1 MTTFNREELLKLAQ
15 LSSLHLE
22 ENEIDTYVE
31 RLSAILA
38 YVKQLQEVSKTS
50 EAEQVRNVN
59 VFREDAVVVCDRAEE
74 MLAQA
79 PEREDHYFV
88 VPKILD

>member
-1 MTTFNREELLKLAQ
+1 MVTFNREELLKLAQ

-22 ENEIDTYVE
+22 ESEIDTYVE
-31 RLSAILA
+31 RLSAILG
-38 YVKQLQEVSKTS
+38 YVRQLQEVSTTQA
-50 EAEQVRNVN
+50 AEQVRNIN
-59 VFREDAVVVCDRAEE
+59 VFREDNTVACDRTEE

-79 PEREDHYFV
+79 PEREDHYFS

>member
-1 MTTFNREELLKLAQ
+1 MATFNREELLKLAQ

-38 YVKQLQEVSKTS
+38 YVKQLQEVTKTS

-59 VFREDAVVVCDRAEE
+59 VFREDVAIACDRAEE

>member
-1 MTTFNREELLKLAQ
+1 MVTFNREELLKLAR

-22 ENEIDTYVE
+22 ESEIDTYVE
-31 RLSAILA
+31 RLSAILG
-38 YVKQLQEVSKTS
+38 YVKQLQEVSTTH
-50 EAEQVRNVN
+50 ETGQVRNIN
-59 VFREDAVVVCDRAEE
+59 VFREDNVVVCNRTEE

-79 PEREDHYFV
+79 PEREDHYFS

>member
-1 MTTFNREELLKLAQ
+1 MVTFNREELLKLAQ

-22 ENEIDTYVE
+22 ESEIDTYVE
-31 RLSAILA
+31 RLSAILG
-38 YVKQLQEVSKTS
+38 YVRQLQEVSTTH
-50 EAEQVRNVN
+50 EAEQVRNIN
-59 VFREDAVVVCDRAEE
+59 VFREDNAVACDRTEE

-79 PEREDHYFV
+79 PEREDHYFS